1 MKCFSVFNF
10 HSLSGF
16 KSSFGIDRVGAELR
30 WLHLG
35 QGAGE
40 AEDGGQKGSHHIGD
54 TEGSCL
60 TGGELD
66 KKGAKNSESI
76 QETKQLCDIL
86 TT

>member
-40 AEDGGQKGSHHIGD
+40 AEDGGKEGSHVLGD
-54 TEGSCL
+54 TEDSCL
-60 TGGELD
+60 TGGRCARR
-66 KKGAKNSESI
+66 G
-76 QETKQLCDIL
+76 
-86 TT
+86 